1 MSEVILTPFDE
12 IAKDNQE
19 SKEGLSC
26 FNYYDEF
33 SLIST
38 KLKKD
43 YMCHI
48 LDKDNMYQILDKDTI
63 KNKNIENNNKL

>member
-43 YMCHI
+43 YMC
-48 LDKDNMYQILDKDTI
+48 QILDKDTN
-63 KNKNIENNNKL
+63 KNKNIENNNNKL